1 VNNLDLFVV
10 AQLCLAFGM
19 GGLFWPEKFIP
30 VFDILLFPWM
40 ATYRAVR
47 VNSAAAIGL
56 SLLLLARLASSS
68 LG

>member
-1 VNNLDLFVV
+1 LNNLDLFVM

-30 VFDILLFPWM
+30 LFDILLFPWM

-47 VNSAAAIGL
+47 VNSMAAIAL
-56 SLLLLARLASSS
+56 SVLLLIRLLVQLA
-68 LG
+68 